1 MAAESSNAALVG
13 EREIRGTRVF
23 DAPRELVWKVWTD
36 PKHVARWYGG
46 QGFSSPVC
54 EMDVRPGGAWLHVMQ
69 APNGAQFTI
78 NCVFLEVVEPERLV
92 WKTVKDE
99 KRNPAPP
106 TAVNTVTLETR
117 GLQTKWTLVARFDSF
132 EDRDITAGM
141 GFGHMVSQG
150 AERMA
155 EYLKTL

>member
-1 MAAESSNAALVG
+1 
-13 EREIRGTRVF
+13 
-23 DAPRELVWKVWTD
+23 
-36 PKHVARWYGG
+36 
-46 QGFSSPVC
+46 
-54 EMDVRPGGAWLHVMQ
+54 MDKPGGPWRTSAS
-69 APNGAQFTI
+69 PNGAQFTI
-78 NCVFLEVVEPERLV
+78 NRALLEVVEPERLS
-92 WKTVKDE
+92 KTVKDE

-141 GFGHMVSQG
+141 GFGQMISQG

>member
-1 MAAESSNAALVG
+1 MTSTIDASSPDEPV
-13 EREIRGTRVF
+13 IIITRMF
-23 DAPRELVWKVWTD
+23 DAPPELIWKAITD
-36 PKHVARWYGG
+36 PKHVAQWYGG
-46 QGFSSPVC
+46 HGFSSPVC

-106 TAVNTVTLETR
+106 TAVNTVTLETH
-117 GLQTKWTLVARFDSF
+117 GLQTKWMLVARFDSF

-141 GFGHMVSQG
+141 GFGHMISQG

-155 EYLKTL
+155 EYLETL